1 MYIVYTLGT
10 ILRLD
15 GIGDWP
21 GGKSAFNCPP
31 TTDMKLGAAV
41 VAFQRLE
48 QPCRFRD
55 PREFGISTLPSPLG
69 RWCCPI
75 QRENP
80 VLRSPSCSSRLY
92 ACCSSSRL
100 FGCESDFAITV
111 ITSSTTFLVF
121 RTWSFAWHEFVVS
134 WVSSFFAFSVEKVVV
149 KMISRLTLKCTRD
162 QSDRAI
168 TNTYIWFDE
177 RREYENR

>member
-75 QRENP
+75 QRGNP

-111 ITSSTTFLVF
+111 TTSSTTFLVF
-121 RTWSFAWHEFVVS
+121 RTWRFAWREFVVS

-149 KMISRLTLKCTRD
+149 KMISRLTLKRTRD

-168 TNTYIWFDE
+168 TYIWFDE